1 MRIVHLFLLLLAGLS
16 ASAQQPVTVMC
27 YNLLNFPT
35 GNLAGREDTLRSIID
50 HVRPDIFLIQELKTD
65 SGLQLIVDRSFA
77 GLPGTYAATTFVP
90 QQSNTGGFRLQQ
102 AMVYNTDLFGLLS
115 EGHLMTAVRDIN
127 KFCLYWKDPLL
138 AQGADTVKLY
148 IFVTHLKSS
157 QGSANVA
164 ARLAM
169 VQTFT
174 THLQYLPADASV
186 IFAGD
191 LNVYT
196 STEPAYQELLDPT
209 NAIVL
214 RDPIDSP
221 GTWNSPSFPKR
232 EIHTQSTRASAVFG
246 DGAGGGMDDR
256 FDFILVSRNMMG
268 PVHSITYTPDTYT
281 ALGNDG
287 TCYDQSI
294 TACAEGEVP
303 DAVMRA
309 MYHMSDH
316 LPVVMHLQF
325 TSGISG
331 VGEHTAQTAHWWA
344 SAQGLHV
351 QWPATEPV
359 TITLTDMLGRTVHTT
374 TERLGPSV
382 SVLPMPALGRG
393 IYLVRMSGRQH
404 TTVAKVVWGM

>member
-1 MRIVHLFLLLLAGLS
+1 MRILLFLLFTCLS
-16 ASAQQPVTVMC
+16 ATAQQAVTVMS

-35 GNLAGREDTLRSIID
+35 GNIAGREDTLGTIID

-65 SGLQLIVDRSFA
+65 SGLQLIVERSFA
-77 GLPGTYAATTFVP
+77 GLSGSYAATTFVP

-115 EGHLMTAVRDIN
+115 EGYLMTAVRDIN
-127 KFCLYWKDPLL
+127 KFCLYWKDPML
-138 AQGADTVKLY
+138 AEGADTVKLY

-157 QGSANVA
+157 QGSDNVA

-169 VQTFT
+169 AQTFT
-174 THLQYLPADASV
+174 THLQYLPSNASV

-191 LNVYT
+191 LNLYT
-196 STEPAYQELLDPT
+196 STEPAYQELLDTT

-221 GTWNSPSFPKR
+221 GTWNSSSFAKR
-232 EIHTQSTRASAVFG
+232 EIHTQSTRASAIFG

-256 FDFILVSRNMMG
+256 FDFILVSRNLMG
-268 PVHSITYTPDTYT
+268 PVHSITYVADSYD

-294 TACAEGEVP
+294 TACAGGEVP
-303 DAVMRA
+303 YEVMQA

-316 LPVVMHLQF
+316 LPVVMELQF
-325 TSGISG
+325 TTGLTSLDESAINTI
-331 VGEHTAQTAHWWA
+331 VWWT
-344 SAQGLHV
+344 SAQGLHL
-351 QWPATEPV
+351 QWPTTEFV
-359 TITLTDMLGRTVHTT
+359 TITLTDMLGRTEFISVQHLNEGTT
-374 TERLGPSV
+374 LF
-382 SVLPMPALGRG
+382 PMPALIKG
-393 IYLVRMSGRQH
+393 IYLVRMSGRQQSA
-404 TTVAKVVWGM
+404 VGKVVLGM

>member
-1 MRIVHLFLLLLAGLS
+1 MRILIPFLLLLAGIT
-16 ASAQQPVTVMC
+16 ATAQQPVTVMS

-35 GNLAGREDTLRSIID
+35 GNLAGREDTLRTIID

-65 SGLQLIVDRSFA
+65 SGLQLIVDSSFA

-138 AQGADTVKLY
+138 AEGADTVKLY
-148 IFVTHLKSS
+148 LFVTHLKSS
-157 QGSANVA
+157 QGSTNVA

-174 THLQYLPADASV
+174 THLQYLPAEASV

-191 LNVYT
+191 LNVYN
-196 STEPAYQELLDPT
+196 SNEPAYQELLDPT

-221 GTWNSPSFPKR
+221 GTWNSASFPKR
-232 EIHTQSTRASAVFG
+232 EIHTQSTRASAIFG

-268 PVHSITYTPDTYT
+268 PVHSITYVADSYD
-281 ALGNDG
+281 ALGNNG

-294 TACAEGEVP
+294 TACAGGDVP
-303 DAVMRA
+303 YDIIRA

-316 LPVVMHLQF
+316 LPVVMELQF
-325 TSGISG
+325 TSGITG
-331 VGEHTAQTAHWWA
+331 VKASVAQAANWWT
-344 SAQGLHV
+344 SALGLHV

-359 TITLTDMLGRTVHTT
+359 AITLTDMLGRTVHTAT
-374 TERLGPSV
+374 HPLHPVAT
-382 SVLPMPALGRG
+382 VLPMPALGRG
-393 IYLVRMSGRQH
+393 VYLVRMAGQQH
-404 TTVAKVVWGM
+404 TTVGKVVLGM

>member
-1 MRIVHLFLLLLAGLS
+1 MRIVHLFLLLLVGLS
-16 ASAQQPVTVMC
+16 TTAQQPVTVMC

-50 HVRPDIFLIQELKTD
+50 HVRPDIFLIQELKTE
-65 SGLQLIVDRSFA
+65 SGLQLIVDPSFA

-115 EGHLMTAVRDIN
+115 EGYLMTAVRDIN

-148 IFVTHLKSS
+148 LFVTHLKSS
-157 QGSANVA
+157 QGSDNVA

-221 GTWNSPSFPKR
+221 GTWNSASFPKR
-232 EIHTQSTRASAVFG
+232 EIHTQSTRASAIFG

-294 TACAEGEVP
+294 TACAGGEVP
-303 DAVMRA
+303 YAVMRA

-316 LPVVMHLQF
+316 LPVVMQLLF

-331 VGEHTAQTAHWWA
+331 AGEHTAQTANWWA
-344 SAQGLHV
+344 STQGLHV

-359 TITLTDMLGRTVHTT
+359 TITLTDMLGRTVHTAT
-374 TERLGPSV
+374 HLLHPSV
-382 SVLPMPALGRG
+382 SLLPMPALDRG
-393 IYLVRMSGRQH
+393 VYVVRMAGRQH

>member
-1 MRIVHLFLLLLAGLS
+1 MRILHLFLLLLAGIS
-16 ASAQQPVTVMC
+16 ATAQQPVTVMC

-35 GNLAGREDTLRSIID
+35 GNLAGREDTLRTIID
-50 HVRPDIFLIQELKTD
+50 HVRPDIFLLQELKTD

-90 QQSNTGGFRLQQ
+90 QQSNTGGFLLQQ
-102 AMVYNTDLFGLLS
+102 AMVYNTNLFGLLS
-115 EGHLMTAVRDIN
+115 ETYLMTAVRDIN
-127 KFCLYWKDPLL
+127 RFCLYWKDPLL

-148 IFVTHLKSS
+148 LFVTHLKSS
-157 QGSANVA
+157 QGTDNVA
-164 ARLAM
+164 ARLSM

-174 THLQYLPADASV
+174 THLQYLPANASV

-209 NAIVL
+209 NAIVM

-221 GTWNSPSFPKR
+221 GSWQSSSFAKR
-232 EIHTQSTRASAVFG
+232 EIHTQSTRASAIFG
-246 DGAGGGMDDR
+246 DGAGGGLDDR
-256 FDFILVSRNMMG
+256 FDFILLSRNMMG
-268 PVHSITYTPDTYT
+268 PVHSITYTPDTYN

-287 TCYDQSI
+287 TCYNESI
-294 TACAEGEVP
+294 TACAGGEVP
-303 DAVMRA
+303 YAVMRA
-309 MYHMSDH
+309 MYNMSDH
-316 LPVVMHLQF
+316 LPVVMQLQF

-331 VGEHTAQTAHWWA
+331 VGEHTAQAALWWA
-344 SAQGLHV
+344 SVQGLHV
-351 QWPATEPV
+351 QWPVTEPV

-374 TERLGPSV
+374 TRPLGPSV

-393 IYLVRMSGRQH
+393 VYLVRMAGRQH
-404 TTVAKVVWGM
+404 TAVAKVVWGG